1 MVGPLLWDQLQQWT
15 SGTRIPDLW
24 HAACEEGVKCDPSAT
39 RSGLSASNELAKS
52 NVRRAFRWA
61 SEGCHGN
68 ALRALGSLCVAS
80 FNDTSA
86 KEELLCRHPLSELPS
101 PSSSVLDPLTVQ
113 PSLVVLALCSFPRGT
128 SPGSSALHPQHLL
141 DAVCG
146 STAPAAVECLNSLTR
161 CINGLL
167 AGTLDSC
174 LVPWFCSAPL
184 TALVKKGSGFWPI
197 AVSETLRRLL
207 SKVCFFCVRSPLPD
221 LLLPFGQLGVSISGG
236 LEASVHSMRT
246 ILSTLGSDSS
256 LCCLKLDM
264 TNAFNECSCTSFLPR
279 CHSDLPELFA

>member
-1 MVGPLLWDQLQQWT
+1 M
-15 SGTRIPDLW
+15 
-24 HAACEEGVKCDPSAT
+24 KCDPSAT

-52 NVRRAFRWA
+52 NVRCAFRWA
-61 SEGCHGN
+61 SEGCYGN
-68 ALRALGSLCVAS
+68 ALWALGSLCVAS

-86 KEELLCRHPLSELPS
+86 KEELLRRHPLSELPS

-113 PSLVVLALCSFPRGT
+113 PSLVLLALCSFPRGT
-128 SPGSSALHPQHLL
+128 SPGSCVNPQHLL

-167 AGTLDSC
+167 PGTLDSC
-174 LVPWFCSAPL
+174 LAPWFCGAPL
-184 TALVKKGSGFWPI
+184 TALVKKGSGFRPI

-207 SKVCFFCVRSPLPD
+207 NKVCCFSVHSSLPD
-221 LLLPFGQLGVSISGG
+221 LLLPFGQVGVSISGR
-236 LEASVHSMRT
+236 LEASVHSMCT
-246 ILSTLGSDSS
+246 ILSALGSDSS

-264 TNAFNECSCTSFLPR
+264 TNAFNECSCTCFLPR